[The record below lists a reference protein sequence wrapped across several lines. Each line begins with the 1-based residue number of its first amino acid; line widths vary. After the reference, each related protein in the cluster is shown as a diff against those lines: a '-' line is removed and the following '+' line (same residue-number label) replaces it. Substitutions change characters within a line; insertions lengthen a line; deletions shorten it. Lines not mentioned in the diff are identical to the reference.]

1 MSIIAERLQSRV
13 ELTQAERALLLG
25 LESRS
30 VSCPRRSVLS
40 RSGEPNRKAFV
51 LKSGWVISYS
61 RLANGS
67 KQVRRLHL
75 PGDLLGMPS
84 LAFRHNAEE
93 LEAVSDVV
101 VSPFSKLAFGRL
113 FETHHRLAGLMFLI
127 SQLERVTLGDRLL
140 SVATQ
145 PCKSRLAFLLMDI
158 LNRLR
163 RIDPG
168 IVNTMPMHLSREQ
181 MAEITGMTPIH
192 ASRMW
197 SELTRDGI
205 ISNNGGLVTVQDE
218 VRLLELSG
226 WVTRTDDLDLGW
238 LPTCIRSRSASLAY
252 GNYRRAKACQ
262 LDLNLKHSTYGLLG
276 RRRRA
281 GEVL

>member
-1 MSIIAERLQSRV
+1 MSIIAERLQSQV
-13 ELTQAERALLLG
+13 ELTQAERAFLLG

-30 VSCPRRSVLS
+30 VSWPRRSVLT
-40 RSGEPNRKAFV
+40 RSGEPNREAFV

-67 KQVRRLHL
+67 RQVRRLHL

-101 VSPFSKLAFGRL
+101 VSPFSKFTFGRL

-205 ISNNGGLVTVQDE
+205 ISDNGGLITVQDE

-226 WVTRTDDLDLGW
+226 WVTRTDDLHLGW
-238 LPTCIRSRSASLAY
+238 LPHASVAGQRASPMETIGGPKLA
-252 GNYRRAKACQ
+252 NW
-262 LDLNLKHSTYGLLG
+262 T
-276 RRRRA
+276 
-281 GEVL
+281 